1 MIEIFKIG
9 GNVIDDPE
17 KLESFLAGFAS
28 RPGRKIL
35 VHGGGKEATRLAEK
49 TGLEVTMVDGR
60 RVTDKKMLDIVVM
73 TYAGSINK
81 RIVSSLCRKGC
92 NALGLC
98 GADADMVFSEIR
110 PKQPID
116 FGYVGD
122 PVAVRTDRVLAL
134 LDSGFVPVFAP
145 ITSSVH
151 GLLNTNA
158 DTVAQT
164 IAVALAEHDSVDLK
178 YHFEKRGVLLDV
190 NNPDS
195 LLANVTP
202 QLFEKLKAEGK
213 ITDGML
219 PKLQNAI
226 SAVKAGVSHVC
237 IGETVISE

>member
-1 MIEIFKIG
+1 MIKIFKIG

-17 KLESFLAGFAS
+17 KLDGFLTEFAS
-28 RPGRKIL
+28 VRNRKVLI
-35 VHGGGKEATRLAEK
+35 HGGGKEATRLAGK

-60 RVTDKKMLDIVVM
+60 RVTDGPMLDIVIM

-98 GADADMVFSEIR
+98 GADADIVFSKIR
-110 PKQPID
+110 SKQPVD

-122 PVAVRTDRVLAL
+122 PVSVSSQKIVSL
-134 LDSGFVPVFAP
+134 LDCGFVPVFAP
-145 ITSSVH
+145 ITASDC
-151 GLLNTNA
+151 GPLNTNA

-164 IAVALAEHDSVDLK
+164 IAVSLAGLEEVELH

-190 NNPDS
+190 NNPES
-195 LLANVTP
+195 VLSNVTP
-202 QLFEKLKAEGK
+202 EIFKRLKAEGR
-213 ITDGML
+213 ISDGML

-226 SAVKAGVSHVC
+226 SAVTAGVSRVC
-237 IGETVISE
+237 IGETIVSL